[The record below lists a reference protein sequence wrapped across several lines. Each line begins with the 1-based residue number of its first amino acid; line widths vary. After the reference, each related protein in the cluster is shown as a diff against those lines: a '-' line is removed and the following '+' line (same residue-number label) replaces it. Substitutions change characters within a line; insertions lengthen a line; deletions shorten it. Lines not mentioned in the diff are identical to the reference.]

1 MLPSN
6 TRRRRLSMTSLI
18 DVIFLL
24 LLFFMLTST
33 FSRFGE
39 IKLSLGSTA
48 AESQGASDVQLVL
61 LRLSTAGLSINGV
74 AVPVDQAAA
83 GVEAMSASNPAHL
96 VISLTD
102 GATSQDLVSV
112 MHELRG
118 LENTQMTIVQ

>member
-1 MLPSN
+1 MLPSS

-48 AESQGASDVQLVL
+48 GESQGASDVQMVL
-61 LRLSTAGLSINGV
+61 LRLSADGLSINGV

-83 GVEAMSASNPAHL
+83 RVESMSMSSPAHL
-96 VISLTD
+96 VISLAD
-102 GATSQDLVSV
+102 GSTSQDLVSV